1 MLNLSFK
8 TKLMSVVLITLAGI
22 SLLAYVSLSS
32 LTTQNRAAQNVSALT
47 AISDRLAQLQLDLL
61 LAENQL
67 AGLHSSNIEELS
79 QTLKRVRIS
88 HHEYLKQQVSLLHDV
103 TLVEQLQSVIQD
115 VEQYTTNIE
124 LVSAARIRIGLT
136 DSEGVIKQI
145 TAAAIELEQE
155 FSGFSVMEKFRE
167 ARKFEKDYINQPNQE
182 RKEKLYQQI
191 DLFTLSLKEIELYD
205 SFAPYIEAYVDTI
218 KLLEV
223 EAEQFQETSV
233 ALASIRQNFSHQVG
247 VLGIFPSKKT

>member
-32 LTTQNRAAQNVSALT
+32 LTTQNRAAENVSALT

-145 TAAAIELEQE
+145 TAAAIELQ
-155 FSGFSVMEKFRE
+155 
-167 ARKFEKDYINQPNQE
+167 KDIN
-182 RKEKLYQQI
+182 K
-191 DLFTLSLKEIELYD
+191 
-205 SFAPYIEAYVDTI
+205 TI
-218 KLLEV
+218 
-223 EAEQFQETSV
+223 
-233 ALASIRQNFSHQVG
+233 H
-247 VLGIFPSKKT
+247 